1 VTENEFGQI
10 EVFDVETSGLPLYYG
25 K

>member
-10 EVFDVETSGLPLYYG
+10 EVFDVETAGLPLYYG